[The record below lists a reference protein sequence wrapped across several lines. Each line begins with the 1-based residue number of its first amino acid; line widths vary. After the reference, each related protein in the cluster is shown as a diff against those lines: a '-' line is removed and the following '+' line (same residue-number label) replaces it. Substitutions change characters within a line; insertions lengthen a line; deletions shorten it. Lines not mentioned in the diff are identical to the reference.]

1 MPNTNER
8 SLRSRS
14 RALLSLVQSS
24 VIASSFELTEGHAGH
39 CVVKPRAALSSLP
52 TSSTGG
58 KHVREESMA
67 GILDGK
73 VALATGGGGA
83 NGPPPPLPLRPEGAR
98 ASGPPFPPPPPPH

>member
-73 VALATGGGGA
+73 VALVTGGGGRNA
-83 NGPPPPLPLRPEGAR
+83 PGTPDALAAGGAAARLPQICAPR
-98 ASGPPFPPPPPPH
+98 

>member
-73 VALATGGGGA
+73 VALVTGGGGGLA
-83 NGPPPPLPLRPEGAR
+83 PATAAARGPERGAR
-98 ASGPPFPPPPPPH
+98 AVAEFGAP